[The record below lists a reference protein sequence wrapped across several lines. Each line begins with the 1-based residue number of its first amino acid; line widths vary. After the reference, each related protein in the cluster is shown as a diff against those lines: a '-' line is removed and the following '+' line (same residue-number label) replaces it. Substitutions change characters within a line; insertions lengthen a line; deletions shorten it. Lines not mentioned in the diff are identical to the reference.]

1 MNPVVISP
9 SRLLAIEDDPVLGAY
24 LHEQLQRSGF
34 EVVWCQNGQQGLALA
49 QHEHFDVVLMD
60 ILLPGM
66 NGLHV
71 LTQLRQTHALPV
83 ILMSALGAEADRI
96 NGFQLGAD
104 DYLPKPFSLAE
115 LDVRI
120 DALLRRVAID
130 CGTRTPPAAG
140 RRSTLD
146 FDTDARDVRL
156 NGVAAGLTS
165 SEFRLL
171 CTLHEHSGEALSK
184 PFLYQHV
191 LHRPYTRLDRG
202 LDVHV
207 CNLRRK
213 LAAIDVQGMRIDAVR
228 YQGYVL
234 MCEGA

>member
-1 MNPVVISP
+1 VE
-9 SRLLAIEDDPVLGAY
+9 L
-24 LHEQLQRSGF
+24 
-34 EVVWCQNGQQGLALA
+34 
-49 QHEHFDVVLMD
+49 
-60 ILLPGM
+60 ILLDIMLPHHS
-66 NGLHV
+66 GLNI
-71 LTQLRQTHALPV
+71 LARLRHGRGTPV
-83 ILMSALGAEADRI
+83 ILMSALGAEQDRI
-96 NGFQLGAD
+96 TGFSQGAD

-146 FDTDARDVRL
+146 FDTDVRDVSF
-156 NGVAAGLTS
+156 NGRAAGLTS
-165 SEFRLL
+165 SELRLL
-171 CTLHEHSGEALSK
+171 YTLHEHRGEALSK
-184 PFLYQHV
+184 AFLYQHV

-213 LAAIDVQGMRIDAVR
+213 LAAIEVQGVRIDAVR
-228 YQGYVL
+228 HQGYVL
-234 MCEGA
+234 MCESA